1 MGTSAK
7 KICLGKNWICLMSKH
22 TFDLKKQIRSVPDFP
37 IPGVQYKDITTI
49 LQNPEAFQYSVDA
62 LTAYCRS
69 KNITDIVAPDARG
82 FIWGAPIAY
91 KLGLPLHLVRKA
103 GKLPPPVN
111 AYSYKLEYNSAV
123 LELSSATEFNNNS
136 KVCIID
142 DVSATGGT
150 ATAIVE
156 LLKQAGA
163 SDIEYACVID
173 LTFLEGSVKLNQLGI
188 NTHTLVE
195 YNG

>member
-1 MGTSAK
+1 
-7 KICLGKNWICLMSKH
+7 MSKS
-22 TFDLKKQIRSVPDFP
+22 TINLKKQIRSVPNFP
-37 IPGVQYKDITTI
+37 IAGVQYKDITTI
-49 LQNPEAFQYSVDA
+49 LHNPEAFQYSVDA

-69 KNITDIVAPDARG
+69 IGTTDIVAPDARG
-82 FIWGAPIAY
+82 FIWGAPVAY

-111 AYSYKLEYNSAV
+111 SYSYDLEYNSAV
-123 LELSSATEFNNNS
+123 LELSSTTEFNNNS
-136 KVCIID
+136 STCIID

-163 SDIEYACVID
+163 SAIDYACVID
-173 LTFLEGSVKLNQLGI
+173 LTFLKGSAKLNALGI
-188 NTHTLVE
+188 NTYTLVE
-195 YNG
+195 YNE